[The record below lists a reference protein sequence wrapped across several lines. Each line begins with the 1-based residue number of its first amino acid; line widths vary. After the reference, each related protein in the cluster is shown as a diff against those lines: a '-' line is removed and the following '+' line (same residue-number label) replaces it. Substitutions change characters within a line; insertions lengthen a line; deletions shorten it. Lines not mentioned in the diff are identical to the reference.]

1 MARIFAVGPYVY
13 RYIVASSGT
22 PVPDGLLF
30 RLQPGHV
37 RVRADRGYPGPGFVG
52 VVCMT
57 SFKVGRSPQSDI
69 VISDASVSRS
79 HAELVRRED
88 SAYDLKDL
96 GSSYGTY
103 VKREG
108 NWEKVE
114 EAMVQPD
121 EPLMLGNYRT
131 TAANLVR
138 KSGVTIKSGEGK
150 VKTGEGS
157 SAIRR
162 LAAILAADVVGYS
175 RLMGED
181 EQGTLDALK
190 QCRQSIF
197 DPAVDRYRGRV
208 FKVIGDGILAEF
220 ASVVDGVRC
229 ALDIQTKM
237 MGAAFGESKIRMI
250 FRMGINIGDV
260 IADGEDIYGD
270 GVNIAARL
278 ESLSEAGGLCISGPV
293 YDQIKNKLDLGYE
306 DLGEQEVKNIR
317 EPVRVYKVFSTVS
330 GRVIPS

>member
-1 MARIFAVGPYVY
+1 M
-13 RYIVASSGT
+13 SS
-22 PVPDGLLF
+22 LLI
-30 RLQPGHV
+30 
-37 RVRADRGYPGPGFVG
+37 
-52 VVCMT
+52 
-57 SFKVGRSPQSDI
+57 GRSPQSDI
-69 VISDASVSRS
+69 VISDASVSRE
-79 HAELVRRED
+79 HATLSRRD
-88 SAYDLKDL
+88 DGAYDITDK

-103 VKREG
+103 VKRDGE
-108 NWEKVE
+108 WQRIE
-114 EAMVQPD
+114 EAVVKSED
-121 EPLMLGNYRT
+121 PLMLGNFRT
-131 TAANLVR
+131 TASKLIM
-138 KSGVTIKSGEGK
+138 KSGVTMKSLGSRA
-150 VKTGEGS
+150 KTGEGS

-190 QCRQSIF
+190 QCRQDIF
-197 DPAVDRYRGRV
+197 DPAVERFRGRI

-237 MGAAFGESKIRMI
+237 VGASFGDSGTRLV

-260 IADGEDIYGD
+260 IADGDDIYGD

-278 ESLSEAGGLCISGPV
+278 ESLSESGGLCISGPV
-293 YDQIKNKLDLGYE
+293 YDQIKNKLDLGYD

-317 EPVRVYKVFSTVS
+317 EPVRVYKVYSTVS